1 MSIYRRTLLLFA
13 PHLGL
18 LGFAG
23 FCSIF
28 VAVGN
33 SAPAYIM
40 LKMIDDVLKD
50 KRADVLGM
58 IIAGI
63 VLVMIVKG
71 VFYYLQAWTLSHVGQ
86 KMLMDLRD
94 SMFSKVMHQSQAYF
108 DIRQT
113 GHIMSRVMN
122 DVMVLQNLIGF
133 ALSFVTDVLTVVAL
147 VIWVISLNWR
157 LAVLVFAVIPA
168 ISFVIS
174 VFSKRM
180 RRLGTAMQEKVS
192 DITAALQESISAV
205 RVVKAFAREDREIDR
220 FKESNLRG
228 FEANMKS
235 IRVQALV
242 VPVVENLN
250 TIGLCLVLWFGGM
263 AVFDNSMTPGQL
275 VSFLSALG
283 MMFTPMKRL
292 TYINNYVQQSMAAAE
307 RIFELLDEEVAVR
320 DREGAVEPIFD
331 RGEVRFEGVDFS
343 YRDGK
348 SVLRGIDLVVPP
360 GRVFAFVGSSG
371 AGKTTLVNLVPRFYD
386 VTGGRVAIDG
396 QDVRDMRLKS
406 LRRKMGIVSQDTF
419 LFSGTIED
427 NIAYGV
433 DDFTRDQV
441 VEAARS
447 ANAHQF
453 ILDLPEGYLTPVGE
467 RGVMLSGGQKQ
478 RIAIA
483 RAIMSN
489 PRILILDEA
498 TSALDSE
505 SEALVQEA
513 LERLMRQGRTTL
525 VIAHRLSTVTGADTI
540 VYLENGRIREMGSHD
555 ELMRT
560 GGAYANLFE
569 TQYQKVGVT
578 ING

>member
-1 MSIYRRTLLLFA
+1 MSVYRRTVLLFA

-18 LGFAG
+18 LVFAG

-40 LKMIDDVLKD
+40 LKMIDDVLRNS
-50 KRADVLGM
+50 RADILAM
-58 IIAGI
+58 IVGGI

-71 VFYYLQAWTLSHVGQ
+71 IFYYLQAWTLSHVGQ
-86 KMLMDLRD
+86 KMLMDLRN
-94 SMFSKVMHQSQAYF
+94 SMFSKMMHQSPAYF

-113 GHIMSRVMN
+113 GHLMSRVMN
-122 DVMVLQNLIGF
+122 DVMVLQNLINF
-133 ALSFVTDVLTVVAL
+133 ALSFVTDVLTVLAL

-180 RRLGTAMQEKVS
+180 RRLGAAMQEKVS

-205 RVVKAFAREDREIDR
+205 RVVKAFAREEREIDR
-220 FKESNLRG
+220 FKEANRFG

-235 IRVQALV
+235 IKVQSLV

-250 TIGLCLVLWFGGM
+250 TIGLCLVLWYGGM
-263 AVFDNSMTPGQL
+263 SVFNGRMTPGQL

-292 TYINNYVQQSMAAAE
+292 TYINNYVQQSIAAAA

-320 DREGAVEPIFD
+320 EREGAVEPSFE

-348 SVLRGIDLVVPP
+348 PVLRGVSLTVPP
-360 GRVFAFVGSSG
+360 GRVYAFVGSSG
-371 AGKTTLVNLVPRFYD
+371 AGKTTLVNLVSRFYD
-386 VTGGRVAIDG
+386 VSGGSVSIDG
-396 QDVRDMRLKS
+396 LDVRDMKLKS
-406 LRRKMGIVSQDTF
+406 LRKSMGIVSQDTF
-419 LFSGTIED
+419 LFSGSIED

-433 DDFTRDQV
+433 DDFTREQV
-441 VEAARS
+441 IEAARA
-447 ANAHQF
+447 ANAHHF

-505 SEALVQEA
+505 SESLVQEA
-513 LERLMRQGRTTL
+513 LERLMKQGRTTL

-540 VYLENGRIREMGSHD
+540 VYLENGRIREMGSHE

-578 ING
+578 LNG